1 MMRSSV
7 GKSARFFVAACLA
20 VGVGA
25 CEGPMGPPGAPGPG
39 TRLVLDGTTDDV
51 GEAEV
56 ALPAE
61 AGTMDSPPA
70 VTCYLSGTGQAW
82 LVIGFDTDS
91 DTDVGAGTD
100 VSYVTACILDQD
112 TAGNLLVAIV
122 GAPVGWLFRV
132 VVIY

>member
-1 MMRSSV
+1 MMRPFVRTPV
-7 GKSARFFVAACLA
+7 GLFGAACLV
-20 VGVGA
+20 VGIGA
-25 CEGPMGPPGAPGPG
+25 CEGPMGPAGAPGPG
-39 TRLVLDGTTDDV
+39 TRLVLNGTTDDV

-70 VTCYLSGTGQAW
+70 VTCYLSGTGIAW
-82 LVIGFDTDS
+82 IVVGFDTDS
-91 DTDVGAGTD
+91 DTDVESGTD
-100 VSYVTACILDQD
+100 VSYITACILDQD

-132 VVIY
+132 VVVY